1 VPDRLLSDPP
11 RAALF
16 GKLPAHGDFV
26 RRGDPELV
34 RTLDG
39 WLTAEVDR
47 FAMSAGHEIDARLSE
62 LPTWCFRL
70 PGDISG
76 ALAASRDKVGR
87 IYPLIA
93 TADALA
99 GGAQRIADLLTE
111 ARDQGLD
118 ADETNARLIA
128 IAADDAILDEEAAE
142 EREGWWRA
150 SDPTAQATTINA
162 MPTGAEFARLFEA
175 EG

>member
-1 VPDRLLSDPP
+1 MPVRLLSEAP

-34 RTLDG
+34 QTLDG

-47 FAMSAGHEIDARLSE
+47 FAMSAGYELDERLSE

-87 IYPLIA
+87 LYPVIA
-93 TADALA
+93 TADAQP
-99 GGAQRIADLLTE
+99 GGAQRIAELLTE
-111 ARDQGLD
+111 ARDHGLD
-118 ADETNARLIA
+118 ADETRARLIVIA
-128 IAADDAILDEEAAE
+128 SDAADDATAE
-142 EREGWWRA
+142 EEGWWRA
-150 SDPTAQATTINA
+150 SDPAARASATDP
-162 MPTGAEFARLFEA
+162 MPTGADFARLFDV

>member
-1 VPDRLLSDPP
+1 MSIRLVSEAP

-26 RRGDPELV
+26 RRGDPDLV
-34 RTLDG
+34 QALDG

-47 FAMSAGHEIDARLSE
+47 FAVGAGYDLDARLSE

-87 IYPLIA
+87 IYPVIA
-93 TADALA
+93 TADAQP
-99 GGAQRIADLLTE
+99 GGAQRIAELLTE
-111 ARDQGLD
+111 AQEQGLD
-118 ADETNARLIA
+118 ADETKARLIVIA
-128 IAADDAILDEEAAE
+128 TEAPAADAVVEE
-142 EREGWWRA
+142 EGWWRA
-150 SDPTAQATTINA
+150 SDPATRA
-162 MPTGAEFARLFEA
+162 AAVDPMPTGADFARLFDG